1 MIVDLIETSK
11 EREYRGYAYDGAD
24 ASFEILARRA
34 LSEIPNY
41 YKLNSFRVIDE
52 RRWNARNE
60 LVTISEATIKA
71 SVGESEIMNVSEGN
85 GPVNALDRAL
95 REVLLPYYPELSDL
109 RLVDYKVRILTPSD
123 ATGAVTR
130 VLIESSDEAGNCW
143 STVGVSAN
151 IIDASYEALRDSI
164 IYKLYRDKA
173 EPLSNP
179 K

>member
-1 MIVDLIETSK
+1 MKIYVDKK
-11 EREYRGYAYDGAD
+11 EFYSAA
-24 ASFEILARRA
+24 
-34 LSEIPNY
+34 
-41 YKLNSFRVIDE
+41 
-52 RRWNARNE
+52 
-60 LVTISEATIKA
+60 
-71 SVGESEIMNVSEGN
+71 EGN
-85 GPVNALDRAL
+85 GPIHALDMALRNALTKF
-95 REVLLPYYPELSDL
+95 YPKIKKLN
-109 RLVDYKVRILTPSD
+109 LVDYKVRILTPSD